1 MQESNSF
8 LSSHN
13 NELQNE
19 NKNLNERAVILQLSI
34 NEKNDELQ
42 EMKSILESKSNDLKS
57 ALKLVEVRKLNFL
70 NMIIVFEF
78 INNLLLLALRSYKRK
93 NPL

>member
-19 NKNLNERAVILQLSI
+19 NKNLNEKAVILQLSI

-42 EMKSILESKSNDLKS
+42 EMKSILESRSNDLKS
-57 ALKLVEVRKLNFL
+57 ALKLVEVRK
-70 NMIIVFEF
+70 IEF
-78 INNLLLLALRSYKRK
+78 S
-93 NPL
+93 